1 MFTGIIKILGK
12 IIKRDLFGGQ
22 ARIKI
27 QPLTPIADYQRGESI
42 AVNGVCLTVEDFT
55 EDDFVV
61 YASQETLAITNLNR
75 LKLNSIV
82 NLERALQMNDRLGGH
97 VVTGHIDT
105 AALVKSI
112 NNRGDSFSLLLNFPQ
127 EFSRFVVAKGSVTL
141 DGISL
146 TVNDCGAD
154 FLTVNVIPAT
164 FDNTNIKNWFAGY
177 AANMETDLLGKYVAN
192 FLQRQNFNLDQ
203 NFLQRCGFVENN
215 NDSL

>member
-12 IIKRDLFGGQ
+12 IIKRDLFVEQ
-22 ARIKI
+22 ARIKV
-27 QPLTPIADYQRGESI
+27 QPLIPIEDYQLGESI
-42 AVNGVCLTVEDFT
+42 AINGVCLTVEDFT
-55 EDDFVV
+55 KEDFTV
-61 YASQETLAITNLNR
+61 YASLETLTITNLNK
-75 LKLNSIV
+75 LKVNSII

-105 AALVKSI
+105 AALVKDI
-112 NNRGDSFSLLLNFPQ
+112 NKRGDSYSVLLNFPQ
-127 EFSRFVVAKGSVTL
+127 EFSRFVVAKGSVAL

-177 AANMETDLLGKYVAN
+177 AANMETDLLGKYVVN
-192 FLQRQNFNLDQ
+192 FLQRQNSSLDQ